1 VRILSS
7 HLVKVLASTIWI
19 WIGPDQSQ
27 RGHGNIPVVIA
38 LRSISAKFTVL
49 PHLGQIWALTHCF
62 SEFIKAAQSKC
73 CNRSVCFLNPI
84 LLLPMRF
91 MNHMEVVFNNHPS
104 ACLLGS
110 ACAIESG
117 YPCQPNI
124 TAGYWQGGIL
134 DCFRYADLS
143 LLIGPLMSDS
153 AI

>member
-1 VRILSS
+1 MRILSS

-84 LLLPMRF
+84 LLLSMRF
-91 MNHMEVVFNNHPS
+91 MNHMEVVVNNHPS

-110 ACAIESG
+110 ACAVRISLSTEHYG
-117 YPCQPNI
+117 GVL
-124 TAGYWQGGIL
+124 AGGSWPASAMPT
-134 DCFRYADLS
+134 CRY
-143 LLIGPLMSDS
+143 
-153 AI
+153 